1 MSDQR
6 WNPQHATTPAAEPR
20 MGGDTIDLLD
30 YWRSIVKRK
39 TAIIGFALSVALLA
53 AAVVMAI
60 TPTYRATT
68 AVLIETGRAN
78 VVNIE
83 DVYSGVSQ
91 NREHV
96 QTQLEIIRSRHI
108 AMRTIAELRL
118 WEHPE
123 FDPRKAQEGL
133 VHQLKT
139 TLGIAQHRDPS
150 SWTATELATAVL
162 PAFEKRRSIELVRLT
177 QLVKVHFE
185 SADPALA
192 AMVANE
198 LATQYIESDLTARY
212 EMTRQA
218 STWLQERLE
227 DLRAKLT
234 DSERKLQDYREKSG
248 IIDTQGM
255 AQSGAGQQIADI
267 NQRLIEARIRL
278 AETETA
284 YRQIRNAPA
293 GADFSDIPAV
303 LRNPSVGEAK
313 RVLADAERRF
323 NEVKQRYGFEHP
335 RYIAAKSE
343 VDASTASLKR
353 QVDSVVASLTREYE
367 VAQGTIRALEG
378 TLRQTRSSVQNLNR
392 QEFELAVLEREV
404 QSNRDVLGMF
414 VNRAKETSAASDL
427 QSTIARVVD
436 PATPPERPVKPKKTQ
451 IVLIALVLALMAG
464 ALMALLL
471 EQLDRT
477 LKTTDDVE
485 RKLGTPLLTTL
496 PLLNSADASRAQS
509 SHLFIDQP
517 NSLFAEAIRSARSG
531 VLLSSIDDTQRV
543 ILVTSTLPGEGK
555 STFAVNLAMAHAKTQ
570 RTLLIDADMR
580 RPSLAKAF
588 DLPPAG
594 KGLSNLV
601 AGSANSAD
609 CLLKI
614 SGSELTVLPAGTLP
628 PNPLELLSSKR
639 FAQTLEQLKQQF
651 DIVIIDSPPLELVSD
666 ALMVSIHTTGVIYV
680 AKAFDTPTTL
690 IAKSLER
697 LRRANGSVLGVVLN
711 QFDFAQAHK
720 YHGDQSGYSQYGY
733 GQYGYAP
740 SPPPRQT

>member
-1 MSDQR
+1 
-6 WNPQHATTPAAEPR
+6 
-20 MGGDTIDLLD
+20 MGGETIDLLD

-39 TAIIGFALSVALLA
+39 KAIIGFGLAIALVA

-78 VVNIE
+78 VVAID

-91 NREHV
+91 SREHV
-96 QTQLEIIRSRHI
+96 QTQLEIIKSRQVSL
-108 AMRTIAELRL
+108 RTITALKL
-118 WEHPE
+118 WDQPE
-123 FDPRKAQEGL
+123 FDPRKAQEGTM
-133 VHQLKT
+133 HSIKT
-139 TLGIAQHRDPS
+139 MLGMAQHREPD
-150 SWTATELATAVL
+150 SWTEAELAAATL
-162 PAFEKRRSIELVRLT
+162 QAFEKKRTIELVRLS

-192 AMVANE
+192 ARVANE
-198 LATQYIESDLTARY
+198 IAKQYIESDLTARY

-218 STWLQERLE
+218 SDWLQERLT
-227 DLRAKLT
+227 DLKAKLT
-234 DSERKLQDYREKSG
+234 ESERKLQVFRDGAG
-248 IIDTQGM
+248 IIDTKGI
-255 AQSGAGQQIADI
+255 AQSGAGQQIAEI

-284 YRQIRNAPA
+284 YRQIRSAPK

-313 RVLADAERRF
+313 RALAESERKF
-323 NEVKQRYGFEHP
+323 SEVKQRYGMEHP

-343 VDASTASLKR
+343 ADASTGNLKR

-367 VAQGTIRALEG
+367 VAQATVRALEA
-378 TLRQTRSSVQNLNR
+378 TLGQTRSGVQNLNR
-392 QEFELAVLEREV
+392 KEFELGVLEREV
-404 QSNRDVLGMF
+404 QSNRDMLSLF
-414 VNRAKETSAASDL
+414 LNRAKETSAASDL

-436 PATPPERPVKPKKTQ
+436 PATVPERPIKPKKTQ

-485 RKLGTPLLTTL
+485 RKLGAPLLTTL
-496 PLLNSADASRAQS
+496 PLLNSADATRAHS
-509 SHLFIDQP
+509 SHLFADQP
-517 NSLFAEAIRSARSG
+517 NSVFAEAIRSARSG
-531 VLLSSIDDTQRV
+531 VLLSSIDAPQRV

-580 RPSLAKAF
+580 RPSLAKAL

-601 AGSANSAD
+601 AGTATEAD
-609 CLLKI
+609 CLRKI
-614 SGSELTVLPAGTLP
+614 DGSELTVLASGALP
-628 PNPLELLSSKR
+628 PNPLELVSSQR
-639 FAQTLEQLKQQF
+639 FAQTLQQLKARF
-651 DIVIIDSPPLELVSD
+651 DIIIIDSPPVELVSD
-666 ALMVSIHTTGVIYV
+666 ALMISVHTTGVIYV
-680 AKAFDTPTTL
+680 AKAFDTPTPL
-690 IAKSLER
+690 IKKALER
-697 LRRANGSVLGVVLN
+697 LRRANGSLLGVVLN
-711 QFDFAQAHK
+711 QFDFVQAHK
-720 YHGDQSGYSQYGY
+720 YHGDQSGYGQYGY
-733 GQYGYAP
+733 GETGYGQSYV
-740 SPPPRQT
+740 SRS